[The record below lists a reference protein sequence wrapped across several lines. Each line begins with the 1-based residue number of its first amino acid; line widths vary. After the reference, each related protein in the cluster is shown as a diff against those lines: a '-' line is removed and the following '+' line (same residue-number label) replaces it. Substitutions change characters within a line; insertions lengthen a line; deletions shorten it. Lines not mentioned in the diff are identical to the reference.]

1 MAGLF
6 EEADEMLK
14 DAKSVKK
21 YNLTVVRILFAP
33 ACLF

>member
-6 EEADEMLK
+6 EKADQILK

-21 YNLTVVRILFAP
+21 YNLTAARILFAP
-33 ACLF
+33 AILF